1 MNKTLKRTAAALG
14 VASLIV
20 VGAASAQ
27 DTTTTAPAAED
38 AAVVQD
44 QTSSRAIML
53 NLVLE
58 YTGLDQAGL
67 QEALANGST
76 LTELIEANGRTVED
90 FTAAVL
96 AEYDVQA
103 ADRRLQ
109 FEENL
114 AAVLGGEQT
123 SLRGLGFGRGGFDGL
138 PGGDFGGRGGMPG
151 MNDFGGR
158 GGRGHG
164 GPGSQGAPDTSDSSS
179 DSATDSATDG
189 A

>member
-27 DTTTTAPAAED
+27 DTTAPAAED
-38 AAVVQD
+38 AVVVQD
-44 QTSSRAIML
+44 QTSSRAVML

-76 LTELIEANGRTVED
+76 LTALIEANGRTVED

-96 AEYDVQA
+96 AEYGVQA

-114 AAVLGGEQT
+114 AAVLSGEQT
-123 SLRGLGFGRGGFDGL
+123 SLRGLGFGRGGFGVM
-138 PGGDFGGRGGMPG
+138 PGGDFGGRGGAPG
-151 MNDFGGR
+151 MGDFGGR

-164 GPGSQGAPDTSDSSS
+164 GAGFQGAPDTSDSSS
-179 DSATDSATDG
+179 DSATDG